1 MTFTVTPADIYF
13 ALCGL
18 LLLLQVI
25 QYYMLQKTKTEINL
39 LWAQIGILT
48 STVAAKLEEL
58 NKKVN
63 DDKK

>member
-25 QYYMLQKTKTEINL
+25 QYYMLQRTKSEINL
-39 LWAQIGILT
+39 LWAQIGILA

-63 DDKK
+63 DDK

>member
-18 LLLLQVI
+18 LLVLQVV

-39 LWAQIGILT
+39 LWAQIGILA

-58 NKKVN
+58 NKKVDN
-63 DDKK
+63 DKK

>member
-18 LLLLQVI
+18 LLLLQVV

-39 LWAQIGILT
+39 LWAQIGILA

>member
-18 LLLLQVI
+18 LLLLQVV

-39 LWAQIGILT
+39 LWAQIGILAT
-48 STVAAKLEEL
+48 TVASKLEEL
-58 NKKVN
+58 SKKVDN
-63 DDKK
+63 DKK

>member
-18 LLLLQVI
+18 LLVLQTV

-39 LWAQIGILT
+39 LWAQIGILA

-58 NKKVN
+58 NKKVDN
-63 DDKK
+63 DKK

>member
-18 LLLLQVI
+18 LLVLQMV

-39 LWAQIGILT
+39 LWAQIGILA

-58 NKKVN
+58 NKKVDN
-63 DDKK
+63 DKK